1 MASFVCLVCCL
12 LKNIFPF
19 SLSIDFSII
28 YQMPDTVK
36 IQYQTSLKFVSRF
49 LMKSCGK
56 SGRIYHRRLLSPVI
70 SKEILGVAPTGCI
83 CALMFVFSP
92 LEESERMY

>member
-12 LKNIFPF
+12 LKNIFLF
-19 SLSIDFSII
+19 SLSIDFPVI

-49 LMKSCGK
+49 LMKSGGK
-56 SGRIYHRRLLSPVI
+56 SGRIYHRRLPSPVT
-70 SKEILGVAPTGCI
+70 SKEILGLALTGCN
-83 CALMFVFSP
+83 CASMFVFSP
-92 LEESERMY
+92 LEESEKVY